1 MGSCHLCAYI
11 GSGNLVFDEIMSYV
25 TDNTQRVHINE
36 LASHVKTALLQQL
49 QIDDT
54 GADPSPLPLTPV
66 RAEAGAEP
74 RAQRPR

>member
-36 LASHVKTALLQQL
+36 LASHVKTALLRVS
-49 QIDDT
+49 
-54 GADPSPLPLTPV
+54 AAAAN
-66 RAEAGAEP
+66 R
-74 RAQRPR
+74 